1 MELIVDIK
9 KKLPGFLLNVNFTV
23 GAETLGLLGASGAG
37 KTMTLRC
44 IAGIEKPDS
53 GKIVLNGQVLYD
65 SKQGINLPSRKRKIG
80 FLFQNYALFP
90 HMTVEENIGFGLGE
104 LSKSQRNDIVHRQ
117 IQMIKLEDLKKRY
130 PFQLSGGQQQR
141 VALARALAIEPQAL
155 LLDEPFSALDDY
167 LRSQMVKQL
176 IETTS
181 HYKGVTL
188 FISHNVE
195 EVYRICGQLVVLADG
210 QVEAD
215 GEKESIF
222 LQPPSLATARIT
234 GCKNFSAARLLPTG
248 EVQALDWGIKLKAPE
263 PISAAVQYVGFR
275 ARTIRQAVGSDQENV
290 FHCWPSVTSETPFGM
305 TAYMS
310 LARRPINSEDY
321 HVQWEMSKEQ
331 WLKLKDQP
339 LPWSV
344 YLNPE
349 KLILVDR

>member
-9 KKLPGFLLNVNFTV
+9 KKLPGFLLNVKFSA
-23 GAETLGLLGASGAG
+23 GLEALGLLGASGAG
-37 KTMTLRC
+37 KTMTLLC
-44 IAGIEKPDS
+44 IAGIQKPDS

-65 SKQGINLPSRKRKIG
+65 SGKGINLPIRDRKIG

-90 HMTVEENIGFGLGE
+90 HMTVEENIGFGLGG

-167 LRSQMVKQL
+167 LRNQMVKQL
-176 IETTS
+176 VETTNN
-181 HYKGVTL
+181 YNGITL

-210 QVEAD
+210 QVEAH
-215 GEKESIF
+215 GTKESIF
-222 LQPPSLATARIT
+222 LNPPSLATARIT
-234 GCKNFSAARLLPTG
+234 GCKNFSAARWVSMG
-248 EVQALDWGIKLKAPE
+248 EVEALDWGVKLKASE
-263 PISAAVQYVGFR
+263 PISTAVEHVGFR
-275 ARTIRQAVGSDQENV
+275 ARYLKSPADIDLENV
-290 FHCWPSVTSETPFGM
+290 FCCWPSDTSETPFGM
-305 TAYMS
+305 TVYLS
-310 LARRPINSEDY
+310 LERRPIDSEDY
-321 HVQWEMSKEQ
+321 HLQWEMPKEQ
-331 WLKLKDQP
+331 WLTLKDQP
-339 LPWSV
+339 LPWKV

-349 KLILVDR
+349 KVILVDR